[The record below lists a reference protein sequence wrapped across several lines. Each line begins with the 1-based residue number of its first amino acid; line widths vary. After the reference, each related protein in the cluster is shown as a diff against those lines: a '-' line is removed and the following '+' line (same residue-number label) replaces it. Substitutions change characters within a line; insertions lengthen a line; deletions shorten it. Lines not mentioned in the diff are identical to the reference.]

1 MSRRFNITAPDGRV
15 VVVEGDEAPSDEEA
29 EEIFDSLPA
38 KPRSKGDAN
47 GFDPTVM
54 KAVVAAINKLTKKID
69 DTAASPKPPQINVEA
84 PKVNVEAPVVNIPAR
99 PEHWRIKVVSRDDN
113 GRIEEL
119 DLKVIK

>member
-54 KAVVAAINKLTKKID
+54 KSVVAAINTLTKTLKENP
-69 DTAASPKPPQINVEA
+69 APSKPPQINVEA

-99 PEHWRIKVVSRDDN
+99 PEHWRLTVVSHDDN
-113 GRIEEL
+113 GRIKEV